1 MTVKKNRKRSESVE
15 IVLNELRG
23 KDLVILTTHKNA
35 DGDGCGSEVALAE
48 WLRSQGTETFIINP
62 TPFPDSFRFLLP
74 DDSWVV
80 EADSP
85 NAIELCDGAEL
96 VVVLDTGENSRI
108 GRVEPLV
115 RGLPTVV
122 VDHHPI
128 GNDPI
133 EGLSLR
139 DTTASSTGELVYDLI
154 EGAGG
159 AWSETS
165 DLGVYV
171 AVVSDTGSFR
181 YGNTNPHSLRIAAE
195 LVHRGVN
202 PGRIYRR
209 LFGDYHKTR
218 LELLQSSLSTLGLDE
233 VHKIAWMV
241 VSEKAYDALGA
252 TPEDLEG
259 FVDYP
264 RFINGIEVGILFRKV
279 SRNAV
284 KVSLRSNG
292 LVNVNTVATK
302 LGGGGHNQASGV
314 LIKGS
319 MERVKKDVIE
329 GVREAVELSK
339 ILK

>member
-1 MTVKKNRKRSESVE
+1 MTVKKNRPRDESVE
-15 IVLNELRG
+15 IVLSELRG

-35 DGDGCGSEVALAE
+35 DGDGCGSEVALAD

-62 TPFPDSFRFLLP
+62 TPFPENFKFLLP
-74 DDSWVV
+74 DISWVV
-80 EADSP
+80 EADSSS
-85 NAIELCDGAEL
+85 ARELCDGADL
-96 VVVLDTGENSRI
+96 VVVLDTGENPRI

-115 RGLPTVV
+115 RGLKTVI

-128 GNDPI
+128 GGNPI
-133 EGLSLR
+133 EGVSLR

-159 AWSETS
+159 PWSKTS

-181 YGNTNPHSLRIAAE
+181 YGNTTPHSLRIAAE
-195 LVHRGVN
+195 LVHRGVD
-202 PGRIYRR
+202 PGKIYRR
-209 LFGDYHKTR
+209 LFGDYHETR
-218 LELLQSSLSTLGLDE
+218 LELLQSSLSTLDLDE
-233 VHKIAWMV
+233 TYKIAWMV
-241 VSEKAYDALGA
+241 VSEKAYESLGA

-264 RFINGIEVGILFRKV
+264 RFIDGIQVGLLFRKV
-279 SRNAV
+279 SRNAI

-292 LVNVNTVATK
+292 AVNVNPVARK
-302 LGGGGHNQASGV
+302 FGGGGHNQASGALV
-314 LIKGS
+314 TGS

-329 GVREAVELSK
+329 GVREAVEISR